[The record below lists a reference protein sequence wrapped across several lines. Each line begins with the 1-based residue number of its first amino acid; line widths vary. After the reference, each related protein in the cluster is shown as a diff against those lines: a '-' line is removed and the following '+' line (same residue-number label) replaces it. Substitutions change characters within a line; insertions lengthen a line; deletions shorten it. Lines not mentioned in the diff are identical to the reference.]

1 MHMLIFTFYL
11 IIFSIYFKVV
21 LPRVNLKCH
30 RDLKGEL
37 SVLPPQPHFNSAALS
52 LESVQAT
59 SASVSTSCSS
69 LEYSWIYVLC
79 LTLKIGS

>member
-1 MHMLIFTFYL
+1 MLIFTFYL

-21 LPRVNLKCH
+21 LPRVNLKYH

-37 SVLPPQPHFNSAALS
+37 SVLPPQPHFNSASLS

-59 SASVSTSCSS
+59 SASPVSTSCSS

-79 LTLKIGS
+79 LTLKIGF